1 MRGQP
6 RDVQQIDALRIE
18 DREQLLIE
26 IALGLLAGLVA
37 DAMRSLLARLHP
49 AITIAVDRADP
60 VTLEHGRK
68 LCLLGQRPV
77 HRCPADL
84 QRFGYG

>member
-1 MRGQP
+1 MDQP
-6 RDVQQIDALRIE
+6 RDVQQIDALRIQGQ
-18 DREQLLIE
+18 EQRSTE

-37 DAMRSLLARLHP
+37 DAMRNPLARPHP